1 MIGAQTRNRMQ
12 ADLITRSLE
21 LAAENAGDLTPRVY
35 ARLFAEWPDVAQ
47 SFGHNAKSV
56 QGEMLQRALETI
68 FDFLGDRAYAANLV
82 AAESATH
89 STYDV
94 PPETFASFFRVIA
107 DSVREAAG
115 ADWTDEMDAAW
126 RDLVAALSACAIQ
139 DEGVSA

>member
-1 MIGAQTRNRMQ
+1 MQ
-12 ADLITRSLE
+12 PDVITRSLE
-21 LAAENAGDLTPRVY
+21 LAGENAGDLTPRVY
-35 ARLFAEWPDVAQ
+35 ARLFAERPELAQ

-94 PPETFASFFRVIA
+94 PPEIFTSFFRVIA
-107 DSVREAAG
+107 ETVREAVG
-115 ADWTDEMDAAW
+115 PDWTDDMNAAW
-126 RDLVAALSACAIQ
+126 RDLVFALSACAIQ
-139 DEGVSA
+139 NEGVLA